1 VQRLKAFALNLLTV
15 MVSVGVTLI
24 AAEIVLRFLPV
35 AVALP
40 VEPPTADNPIQRY
53 VANHP
58 YVWSL
63 DWTMHDVVRGRSNAQ
78 GFLADY
84 DYMAADPRP
93 LVAVIGDSYI
103 EALRVAFAQS
113 LTGRLQAALGERGR
127 AYAFAQSGAA
137 LSQYVA
143 YARHACAVYRPAR
156 MIVNVVGN
164 DFDESI
170 VDHRR
175 RNGLFHLYPAP
186 HGGFD
191 YRLTPLPEPG
201 LAERVLRR
209 SALALYLMRNV
220 GINNLISNIGI
231 RPAQAEP
238 ANRHVGHT
246 DADANPARLEEG
258 QRVIDWFV
266 ATLPQA
272 ACLAPADIVIVVDA
286 PRPQLYDPAARAAVE
301 TSYFAQ
307 MRRHLIARA
316 REVGFHVIDM
326 QSVFIAAYAKDRKP
340 FEHPTDGHWNAH
352 GHAVAAAAVIDMLAG
367 WAPLRAHQA
376 P

>member
-1 VQRLKAFALNLLTV
+1 VPRLKAFALNLLTV
-15 MVSVGVTLI
+15 VVSVGVTLI
-24 AAEIVLRFLPV
+24 AAEVALRFLPV

-58 YVWSL
+58 YVWSF

-84 DYMAADPRP
+84 DYAAADPRP

-103 EALRVAFAQS
+103 EALRVAFVQS

-143 YARHACAVYRPAR
+143 YAQHACAVYRPAR
-156 MIVNVVGN
+156 MVVNVVGN

-175 RNGLFHLYPAP
+175 RNGLFHLYPKP
-186 HGGFD
+186 QGGFE

-201 LAERVLRR
+201 LAERLLRR

-220 GINNLISNIGI
+220 GITKLIPSIGI
-231 RPAQAEP
+231 RSAQAEP

-246 DADANPARLEEG
+246 DAGASPARLDEG
-258 QRVIDWFV
+258 QRVIDWFL
-266 ATLPQA
+266 AALPQA
-272 ACLAPADIVIVVDA
+272 ACLASADIVILVDA
-286 PRPQLYDPAARAAVE
+286 PRPELYDPVALAGVE
-301 TSYFAQ
+301 TSYFAK
-307 MRRHLIARA
+307 MRRRLIARA
-316 REVGFHVIDM
+316 RAAGFHVIDM
-326 QSVFIAAYAKDRKP
+326 EPVFIAAYAKERRP

-352 GHAVAAAAVIDMLAG
+352 AHAVAATAVIDALAG
-367 WAPLRAHQA
+367 WPPLRHQDQ
-376 P
+376 